1 MEYGLIGEKLGH
13 SYSVEVHRQ
22 IGDYDYVLREIP
34 RSDLGAF
41 MEGKGF
47 KAINVTIPYK
57 QDVIP
62 YLDSIDEAA
71 KAIGAVNTIVNRD
84 GHLFGYNTDFHGL
97 SRLITSLKLN
107 LKGKK
112 VLILGSGGTSKTS
125 LAVSKHLGARDILV
139 VSRRESEG
147 TISYEEAYKSHAD
160 AQIIINA
167 TPNGM
172 YPNIDSSPIDLEP
185 FKNLEGVVDVIYN
198 PLRSMLVLDAQRRGL
213 KACGGL
219 YMLVLQAIVAAER
232 FFDCTIDEEKADSI
246 FKSILHSKENIVLV
260 GMPGCGKSTIG
271 ELLAKKLDRELVDT
285 DQMIQAKTGRHPSE
299 IIREQGEKAFRDI
312 ESEVCKELSSKT
324 GIIIATG
331 GGAILRDENVM
342 HLKNNGV
349 LFFLD
354 RALEHILPTDDRPLS
369 SSRDKLIEVYN
380 SRYDRY
386 CSCCDH
392 HIKTD
397 ENESNTVN
405 SIMEAWS

>member
-34 RSDLGAF
+34 RSGLGAF
-41 MEGKGF
+41 MEAKDF
-47 KAINVTIPYK
+47 RAINVTIPYK
-57 QDVIP
+57 QAVIP
-62 YLDSIDEAA
+62 YLDSIDDAA
-71 KAIGAVNTIVNRD
+71 RTIGAVNTVVNR
-84 GHLFGYNTDFHGL
+84 GGRLFGYNTDFHGL
-97 SRLITSLKLN
+97 SRLIASLKLD
-107 LKGKK
+107 LSGKK

-125 LAVSKHLGARDILV
+125 RAVAKHLGARDILV

-147 TISYEEAYKSHAD
+147 AISYEEAYKSHAD

-172 YPNIDSSPIDLEP
+172 YPNMDSSPIDLDP
-185 FKNLEGVVDVIYN
+185 FNRLEGVVDVIYN

-213 KACGGL
+213 KASGGL
-219 YMLVLQAIVAAER
+219 YMLVMQAIVAAER
-232 FFDCTIDEEKADSI
+232 FFDCTMDEDKVEAI
-246 FKSILHSKENIVLV
+246 YRNILHDKENIVLV

-271 ELLAKKLDRELVDT
+271 ALLAKELGRDLVDT
-285 DQMIQAKTGRHPSE
+285 DQMVQAKTGMHPSE

-312 ESEVCKELSSKT
+312 ESEVCKELSSRT

-331 GGAILRDENVM
+331 GGAILRDQNVM

-349 LFFLD
+349 VFFLD

-397 ENESNTVN
+397 EDPSHTLKM
-405 SIMEAWS
+405 IMEAWS